1 MFSTFFRR
9 WVLLVS
15 FRCYLGFIRVCL
27 SNGLMILLGT
37 RTDFFANAFYAT
49 INLHFSQLSRWLD
62 FWLVSLNRLKLYK
75 KTRKRKSWQH
85 LLQLGSFT
93 MRKMLQWE
101 FPLLYFLTSLLKLA
115 FVSMEWCFPFFNPG
129 NKFVLMEEKF
139 ICQQPCSE
147 SYRSNEVLHSLV
159 CASEK
164 VQGAFT
170 GFQEDPCRII

>member
-37 RTDFFANAFYAT
+37 RTDFSANAFYAT

-93 MRKMLQWE
+93 MRCCSENFHFCISWLACSSWPLYQWNDVS
-101 FPLLYFLTSLLKLA
+101 PFLTQGTNL
-115 FVSMEWCFPFFNPG
+115 
-129 NKFVLMEEKF
+129 
-139 ICQQPCSE
+139 CSWKK
-147 SYRSNEVLHSLV
+147 SSF
-159 CASEK
+159 ASSPA
-164 VQGAFT
+164 VNLTGAMKY
-170 GFQEDPCRII
+170 CIH